1 MRSLFGTTA
10 VAMSL
15 AMASL
20 SAGAVPEIRY
30 QNAQGGVVCQLSIPT
45 LDTTVRAK
53 ATGFRN
59 EGNTNSFAI
68 CGMESSNSRDG
79 YGTIMGISMAL
90 YSLNGAS
97 SNVSCTAVN
106 GFASSAPKY
115 STKVVAT
122 NANGTP
128 AMLTFDATDFG
139 GVSGDPLPDSDF
151 WSITCNLPGM
161 SSIGYLSTQFTV
173 NAPAA

>member
-1 MRSLFGTTA
+1 MRILIGASIAAVVVAATA
-10 VAMSL
+10 LPAR
-15 AMASL
+15 AAT
-20 SAGAVPEIRY
+20 EIRY

-59 EGNTNSFAI
+59 EGTTSSFAI

-79 YGTIMGISMAL
+79 YGTIQALTMAL
-90 YSLNGAS
+90 YSLNGVS

-106 GFASSAPKY
+106 GFANAAPKY
-115 STKVVAT
+115 STKVVST
-122 NANGTP
+122 TTDGTP
-128 AMLTFDATDFG
+128 ALLTFDATDFG
-139 GVSGDPLPDSDF
+139 GVAGDPLPDSDF

-161 SSIGYLSTQFTV
+161 TSIGYLSTQFTV
-173 NAPAA
+173 NAPGN